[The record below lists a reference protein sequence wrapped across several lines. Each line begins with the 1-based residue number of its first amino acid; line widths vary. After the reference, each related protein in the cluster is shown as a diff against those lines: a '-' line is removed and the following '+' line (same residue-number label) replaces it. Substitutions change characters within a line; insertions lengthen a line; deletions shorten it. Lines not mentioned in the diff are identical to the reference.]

1 MGEYLVYWIVR
12 FFGFVIR
19 HLPIPLA
26 LGFGRAIGVI
36 RYYTDIRYKSIVYSN
51 LKIAFARS
59 KTPDELKEIT
69 KSLFKNFGQNIIEI
83 FLMPLINSKNCDQ
96 FIKIEGKEHVQE
108 ALKQGKGVILL
119 AMHFGSWE
127 MASLACFM
135 LDTPYHVIVK
145 PQKKF
150 SKLGELLNSY
160 RGCAGSGVIS
170 RGSGTREIIK
180 TLKKN
185 ELIGMVVDQGGK
197 DGELVPFFGR
207 YASMSSGAV
216 RLSLKLGVPICCSV
230 IVREHGAQHRLII
243 NKALELENTDTI
255 EHDVIVNLS
264 KIMVIMEHY
273 VREYPSDY
281 MWFYKI
287 WKYSTESTAV
297 ILSDGKI
304 GHLRQSQT
312 LSKLVEIAL
321 AERGIM
327 CKTEILSVQ
336 YKSLWAARWVSVLS
350 FLLPIFFFQGR
361 LQFLK
366 RFLTE
371 ESFKKITSV
380 KADFLIS
387 CGSSVAGL
395 NYLLSRDQQS
405 KSIAILKP
413 GLLNPERFDLVVL
426 PQHDQP
432 ALNHSIDDCSP
443 KTTINKRTIVE
454 MLASITRFGKEKASK
469 ARIVMT
475 RGAPNLMTPEHLEK
489 QKELLLKRFSHL
501 KSQRETTI
509 GLLLGGDNRDY
520 ILSEDVMKIVINQL
534 KEAAEDLNAHL
545 LVTTSRRTP
554 ERIEDLIIR
563 ELKKYPRASF
573 VNITSRAAVE
583 EAVGGIL
590 GLADIVV
597 VSGESISMIS
607 EAASSGKNTVVFK
620 IKKRNRMQFKPRKH
634 EVFMEKLN
642 EQGFIVACEA
652 KRLGQSIRDVAKHK
666 IQTRSL
672 DDYPV
677 LLKAVRE
684 II

>member
-1 MGEYLVYWIVR
+1 MRNSVGEYLVYWIVR

-19 HLPIPLA
+19 HLPIPWA

-51 LKIAFARS
+51 LKIAFAS
-59 KTPDELKEIT
+59 TKTPNELKEIT

-83 FLMPLINSKNCDQ
+83 FLMPLINSKNFDQ
-96 FIKIEGKEHVQE
+96 FIKIEGKEHVRE

-150 SKLGELLNSY
+150 SKLAELLNSY

-170 RGSGTREIIK
+170 RGSGTRDIIK
-180 TLKKN
+180 SLKKN

-216 RLSLKLGVPICCSV
+216 RLSLKLGVPICCSI
-230 IVREHGAQHRLII
+230 IVRERGAQHRLII
-243 NKALELENTDTI
+243 NKALELENTDKI

-264 KIMVIMEHY
+264 KITAIMEHY
-273 VREYPSDY
+273 VREYPADY

-287 WKYSTESTAV
+287 WKYSTQATAV
-297 ILSDGKI
+297 ILNDGKT

-312 LSKLVEIAL
+312 LSRLVETAL
-321 AERGIM
+321 SERGIK
-327 CKTEILSVQ
+327 CTTEPIAVE
-336 YKSLWAARWVSVLS
+336 YKSPWAGRLVS
-350 FLLPIFFFQGR
+350 FLSLVLPVFLFQGR

-371 ESFKKITSV
+371 ESFKKITSI

-413 GLLNPERFDLVVL
+413 GLLNPQRFDLVVL
-426 PQHDQP
+426 PWHDQP
-432 ALNHSIDDCSP
+432 ALNHS
-443 KTTINKRTIVE
+443 
-454 MLASITRFGKEKASK
+454 K
-469 ARIVMT
+469 ARIVVT
-475 RGAPNLMTPEHLEK
+475 RGAPNLMTPQYLEQ

-501 KSQRETTI
+501 KSERGMTI

-520 ILSEDVMKIVINQL
+520 ILSEDVMKVVINQL

-554 ERIEDLIIR
+554 ERIENLIIR
-563 ELKKYPRASF
+563 ELKKHPRASF
-573 VNITSRAAVE
+573 VNIASRAPIE

-590 GLADIVV
+590 GLSDIVV

-607 EAASSGKNTVVFK
+607 EAASSGKNTVVFQL
-620 IKKRNRMQFKPRKH
+620 KKRKRMQFKPLKH
-634 EVFMEKLN
+634 EKFMEKLN
-642 EQGFIVACEA
+642 EQGFIVASEA
-652 KRLGQSIRDVAKHK
+652 SRLGQSIRDVAKHK
-666 IQTRSL
+666 IRTKPL
-672 DDYPV
+672 DDYPA

>member
-1 MGEYLVYWIVR
+1 MRNSVGEYLVYWVVR
-12 FFGFVIR
+12 LFGFVIR

-26 LGFGRAIGVI
+26 LGFGRAIGLI

-83 FLMPLINSKNCDQ
+83 FLLPLINSKNFDQ
-96 FIKIEGKEHVQE
+96 FINIEGKEHVEE

-127 MASLACFM
+127 MASLACSM
-135 LDTPYHVIVK
+135 LGAPYHVIVK

-180 TLKKN
+180 SLHKN

-207 YASMSSGAV
+207 HASMSSGAV

-230 IVREHGAQHRLII
+230 IIREHGAQHRLII
-243 NKALELENTDTI
+243 NKPLELENTDTI
-255 EHDVIVNLS
+255 EHDVIANLS
-264 KIMVIMEHY
+264 KIAAIMERY
-273 VREYPSDY
+273 IREYPSDY

-297 ILSDGKI
+297 ILNDGI
-304 GHLRQSQT
+304 TGHLRQSQA
-312 LSKLVEIAL
+312 LSQLVTSAL
-321 AERGIM
+321 DERGIR
-327 CKTEILSVQ
+327 CKTEILFVQ
-336 YKSLWAARWVSVLS
+336 YKSPWAGRMVS
-350 FLLPIFFFQGR
+350 FLSVCLPVFFFQGR

-371 ESFKKITSV
+371 ESFQKMTAL

-432 ALNHSIDDCSP
+432 AKNY
-443 KTTINKRTIVE
+443 
-454 MLASITRFGKEKASK
+454 SK
-469 ARIVMT
+469 ARIVIT
-475 RGAPNLMTPEHLEK
+475 RGAANLMTPEHVEK

-520 ILSEDVMKIVINQL
+520 ILSEDIMKIVINQL

-554 ERIEDLIIR
+554 ERIENLMIR

-573 VNITSRAAVE
+573 VNIASRAPVE

-590 GLADIVV
+590 GISDIVV
-597 VSGESISMIS
+597 VSGESVSMIS

-634 EVFMEKLN
+634 EAFMEKLS

-652 KRLGQSIRDVAKHK
+652 QRLGQSIRDVAKHK

-677 LLKAVRE
+677 LFKAVRE